1 MADLHL
7 KIQYKE
13 NQDLISGIWVPDLS
27 LCPREPFSSRY
38 NAIDGYNPNAKTNRA
53 NCFSFYDGDQ
63 IPGFDEIDIYPPKF
77 KLPKDL
83 Q

>member
-1 MADLHL
+1 MADLL
-7 KIQYKE
+7 LRIDYKE

-27 LCPREPFSSRY
+27 LCPKGPFRAQY
-38 NAIDGYNPNAKTNRA
+38 NAIDAYNPNAKTNRA